1 MFISLLA
8 QAPHQSQNQIL
19 SVLSSVFSEAFASV
33 FISTVIVARNIYI
46 LMCQQSSLR
55 ITNTNYTRLQFKN
68 VILATT
74 TTTTTTTT
82 TSSTAPTTRQ
92 PCPAKDTK
100 CAAPDGSNVI
110 MRMSTEDDA
119 DCGG

>member
-1 MFISLLA
+1 M
-8 QAPHQSQNQIL
+8 
-19 SVLSSVFSEAFASV
+19 
-33 FISTVIVARNIYI
+33 
-46 LMCQQSSLR
+46 
-55 ITNTNYTRLQFKN
+55 QFKN

-82 TSSTAPTTRQ
+82 TIPAATTPRLS
-92 PCPAKDTK
+92 CPAKDTK

-119 DCGG
+119 DCGGECNMIFEK

>member
-1 MFISLLA
+1 M
-8 QAPHQSQNQIL
+8 
-19 SVLSSVFSEAFASV
+19 
-33 FISTVIVARNIYI
+33 YG
-46 LMCQQSSLR
+46 
-55 ITNTNYTRLQFKN
+55 
-68 VILATT
+68 ILATT
-74 TTTTTTTT
+74 TTTP
-82 TSSTAPTTRQ
+82 SPSL